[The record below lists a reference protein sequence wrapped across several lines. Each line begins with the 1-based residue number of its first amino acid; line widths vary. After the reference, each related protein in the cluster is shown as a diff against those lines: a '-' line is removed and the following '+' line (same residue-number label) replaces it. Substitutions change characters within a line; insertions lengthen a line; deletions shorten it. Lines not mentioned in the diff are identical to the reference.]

1 MKNLYRKR
9 PYRIAVAGLHLLT
22 AIAVLCVTQSALA
35 FFAVSAVNPLITYQ
49 MGVSYSKV
57 NVETVANMVAMT
69 AKAQEEL
76 WVKRVLMGADRDNVF
91 SDNMIGGPGSGKPF
105 IQYDDLTKVDGNT
118 INVPTVAPLGGPGTQ
133 GEGDR
138 IGNEE
143 KLRIGSFPCKI
154 GRFWFGV
161 GITDVAQEET
171 VIGSQFDNLVNM
183 LLRQRLGRKIT
194 EDLMMN
200 LKSNA
205 IANNTIRPNNKA
217 TREALKSADQV
228 ATTTITKAGLVL
240 SALGGKPVKTIKNK
254 AGGDVEQFLFFS
266 SQWGTQ
272 ALAGETAYLQALQYA
287 AERGVQNQI
296 FRGDFVDWNGHGIYR
311 WYIRDHDAFG
321 PVGSVILPRA
331 FLGTAI
337 PADDLTHAIT
347 GGGSALGAAALP
359 APNYFEAFSN
369 APWTFTNGITI
380 AADVTTV
387 RYVLIQN
394 LTGANAGKFGFY
406 SYQVN
411 TGLALT
417 ILGRLR
423 AAAAGISVT
432 TLGNVT
438 WNVAPWLVA
447 FLTDS
452 HPIGSLIIETN
463 SFGVPFGYS
472 FMLGEMAGIAG
483 YGSLKGRSAKG
494 ARTEEHRNHGMDHGI
509 GIEAVF
515 GSAPV
520 QRTDGVFPNFVL
532 IEHTVPI
539 DGLPTVT

>member
-1 MKNLYRKR
+1 
-9 PYRIAVAGLHLLT
+9 
-22 AIAVLCVTQSALA
+22 
-35 FFAVSAVNPLITYQ
+35 
-49 MGVSYSKV
+49 
-57 NVETVANMVAMT
+57 
-69 AKAQEEL
+69 
-76 WVKRVLMGADRDNVF
+76 
-91 SDNMIGGPGSGKPF
+91 
-105 IQYDDLTKVDGNT
+105 
-118 INVPTVAPLGGPGTQ
+118 
-133 GEGDR
+133 
-138 IGNEE
+138 
-143 KLRIGSFPCKI
+143 
-154 GRFWFGV
+154 
-161 GITDVAQEET
+161 
-171 VIGSQFDNLVNM
+171 
-183 LLRQRLGRKIT
+183 
-194 EDLMMN
+194 
-200 LKSNA
+200 
-205 IANNTIRPNNKA
+205 
-217 TREALKSADQV
+217 
-228 ATTTITKAGLVL
+228 
-240 SALGGKPVKTIKNK
+240 
-254 AGGDVEQFLFFS
+254 
-266 SQWGTQ
+266 
-272 ALAGETAYLQALQYA
+272 
-287 AERGVQNQI
+287 VQNQI

-337 PADDLTHAIT
+337 PADNTAYPIT

-369 APWTFTNGITI
+369 APWTFTNGVAI

-411 TGLALT
+411 TGLVLT
-417 ILGRLR
+417 MVSRLR
-423 AAAAGISVT
+423 AAAAGAAVT

-472 FMLGEMAGIAG
+472 FMLGEMAGICG

-509 GIEAVF
+509 GIEACF

-520 QRTDGVFPNFVL
+520 QRTDGVFPNYCLV
-532 IEHTVPI
+532 EHTVPI
-539 DGLPTVT
+539 DGMPVIT